1 MLKESIFSRKSVL
14 VRLRLYSRL
23 LVFFTIAICAWSFEC
38 QAQGQLEPY
47 RLLTVWAG
55 TLPIILSA
63 PHGGR
68 HPIPGLAVRRGIG
81 VAQFT
86 TERDANTDELT
97 EKIAAQLETK
107 LSAKPFLVVA
117 HFHRKYVDAN
127 RPRQGALE
135 SVEAKPYY
143 DAYHRVLREAHDRI
157 SREWG
162 RGLLL
167 DIHGQS
173 TQGETIY
180 RGTSNGKTVMS
191 LTRRFGTEA
200 ITGPKSIL
208 GQLERIGYKI
218 LPHAKQSYKEDRY
231 IGGYIVN
238 TYGSHHGTGVDA
250 IQLELGMTLRAR
262 AALERTASDL
272 AEAIAVFAQEFL
284 PIKSSAVIEATSQP
298 SP

>member
-1 MLKESIFSRKSVL
+1 
-14 VRLRLYSRL
+14 
-23 LVFFTIAICAWSFEC
+23 
-38 QAQGQLEPY
+38 
-47 RLLTVWAG
+47 
-55 TLPIILSA
+55 
-63 PHGGR
+63 
-68 HPIPGLAVRRGIG
+68 